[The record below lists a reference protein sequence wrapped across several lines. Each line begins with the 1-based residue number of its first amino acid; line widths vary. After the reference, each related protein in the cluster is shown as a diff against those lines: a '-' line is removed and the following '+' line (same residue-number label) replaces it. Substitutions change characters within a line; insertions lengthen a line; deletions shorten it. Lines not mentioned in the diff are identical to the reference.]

1 MNHKTD
7 AEQTQRTTTVWRL
20 FFVLCALVP
29 LWFAVTASATE
40 TKTILF
46 FGDSLSAGYGLE
58 DPSIAAFP
66 ARIQKKITD
75 AGLPWR
81 VVNAGLSGETSAAGL
96 RRVDWVLRQRVD
108 IFVLEL
114 GGNDGLRGLPP
125 EATRANLQA
134 IIDRVRAKYPAAT
147 IILAGIAAPPNMGAD
162 FARTF
167 AAIFPELAQKNQL
180 PLILF
185 LLEGVAGRPG
195 LNQVDGIHPNE
206 RGHAMVA
213 EIVWG
218 ALKPL
223 L

>member
-1 MNHKTD
+1 MTTK
-7 AEQTQRTTTVWRL
+7 QTQSRHKDHDVWKL
-20 FFVLCALVP
+20 FFVLYASVP

-81 VVNAGLSGETSAAGL
+81 VVNAGSAGRQAPPGCAGSIGAAAAGGHFRSRARRQRWTPRSAAGGDPRQPAGDHRPGPGEISGCDHHPGRHCRAAQHG
-96 RRVDWVLRQRVD
+96 RRL
-108 IFVLEL
+108 
-114 GGNDGLRGLPP
+114 
-125 EATRANLQA
+125 
-134 IIDRVRAKYPAAT
+134 
-147 IILAGIAAPPNMGAD
+147 
-162 FARTF
+162 ARTF

-206 RGHAMVA
+206 RGHAIVA
-213 EIVWG
+213 NRVVGVE
-218 ALKPL
+218 ALL
-223 L
+223 